1 MYRKFALHLL
11 RAGAFVLVLAG
22 LPGLAAAQ
30 AQPNAAQLQV
40 AREIVEA
47 SGAAR
52 AFDPVIPGILQQAVN
67 VFVPQN
73 PDLQKPLLESA
84 QMIAPTFEKRRSE
97 IIDIV
102 ARVYASKFTEAEMKE
117 LLVFYRSTVGKKFV
131 AEQSAVLQESFRRTQ
146 EWSVKI
152 SEQIVSA
159 LRAEMK
165 KRGHNI

>member
-11 RAGAFVLVLAG
+11 RAGAFALALAG

-40 AREIVEA
+40 ARDIVEA

-52 AFDPVIPGILQQAVN
+52 AFDPVIPGILQQAIN

-84 QMIAPTFEKRRSE
+84 QTIAPNFEKRRSE

-131 AEQSAVLQESFRRTQ
+131 AEQAAVLQESFRRTQ

-152 SEQIVSA
+152 SEEIVSA